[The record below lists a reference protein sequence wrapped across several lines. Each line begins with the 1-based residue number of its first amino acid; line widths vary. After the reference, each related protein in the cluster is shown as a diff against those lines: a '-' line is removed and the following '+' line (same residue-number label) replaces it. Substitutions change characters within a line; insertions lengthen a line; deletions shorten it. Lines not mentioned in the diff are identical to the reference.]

1 MSADPIDFAPR
12 LTILPSRAHGT
23 HCEFLV
29 FGMMSDIET
38 TIRRELRSVAGHEAW
53 PILQRLFDAHLR
65 QLRLQF
71 SDLWLDIDQPRE
83 KTLADLERLIDAGY
97 VHREPTHDGAG
108 ALLAFTS
115 RGAESAA
122 RLAQQISEIV
132 AATCRKA
139 GPDPFAK

>member
-12 LTILPSRAHGT
+12 LTILPPRAHGT

-83 KTLADLERLIDAGY
+83 KTLADLERLIDAAAHATGLDRADLRRRNM
-97 VHREPTHDGAG
+97 VPA
-108 ALLAFTS
+108 
-115 RGAESAA
+115 AEMPMSG
-122 RLAQQISEIV
+122 
-132 AATCRKA
+132 T
-139 GPDPFAK
+139 